1 MCVVTQRY
9 SIIEVKSSRKGRGE
23 IVNFSENLAKKMA
36 EHGETQYRLA
46 KTIEVSQSTVASWL
60 AGRNKPNKALLDK
73 VADHYGLTR
82 EQMLGDS
89 AEN

>member
-9 SIIEVKSSRKGRGE
+9 SIIEAKSSRKERGE

-36 EHGETQYRLA
+36 EHGETQYRVA
-46 KTIEVSQSTVASWL
+46 KELEISQSTVASWL
-60 AGRNKPNKALLDK
+60 AGRNRPNKALLDK
-73 VADHYGLTR
+73 VAAHYGMTR